1 MPYFSTQDGCS
12 LYFETHGFDSTGP
25 VVAFL
30 NGTMQTTVNWK
41 MHATVFQD
49 RFRVLMYDARAQG
62 QSDLGD
68 RPLSLEKHAEDFAE
82 LLEHLGVE
90 KAHLVGLSHGAKVA
104 LAHADHS
111 PEQVGR
117 LVLCSVS
124 AIFTSRAKLFVRSWL
139 EILRG
144 SGLEAMA
151 WVALPVLFGE
161 SFLGDQEKILD
172 SMVKAIVKRNTKE
185 ALIAQLEAMTTYPPL
200 SEIARNVRNPCLVI
214 SASDDPLVTEEG
226 AKELA
231 VLCSGHHEHIA
242 RVGHSIP
249 IEAPDLFNRTVMEFL
264 DRT

>member
-12 LYFETHGFDSTGP
+12 LYFETHGFDSTMP
-25 VVAFL
+25 VVVFL
-30 NGTMQTTVNWK
+30 SGTMQTTVNWK
-41 MHATVFQD
+41 VQAAIFED

-62 QSDLGD
+62 QSDLGE
-68 RPLSLEKHAEDFAE
+68 RPLSLEKHAEDLAE
-82 LLEHLGVE
+82 LLGHVGVE
-90 KAHLVGLSHGAKVA
+90 KAHLVGLSQGAKIA

-117 LVLCSVS
+117 IVLCSVS

-139 EILRG
+139 EILKG

-161 SFLGDQEKILD
+161 SFLGHQERILD
-172 SMVKAIVKRNTKE
+172 SMVKAIVNRNTKE
-185 ALIAQLEAMTTYPPL
+185 ALVAQLEAMTTYPPL

-231 VLCSGHHEHIA
+231 VLCGGQHEHLA
-242 RVGHSIP
+242 RVGHSVP

-264 DRT
+264 CTV